1 MSEKRE
7 NSSVQIGFEGNE
19 AFDSAGPSRTVG
31 MENVPGLEKV
41 NLEMGEPVQVQVE
54 ENVDLLDETKPTCME
69 KTLGWQL
76 AELHLDS
83 CLDFHLYFL
92 FDECHLF
99 LWFD

>member
-1 MSEKRE
+1 MREREKIRQRE
-7 NSSVQIGFEGNE
+7 SWFEVKE
-19 AFDSAGPSRTVG
+19 AFDSAGPSRMVG

-41 NLEMGEPVQVQVE
+41 NLEIVEPVRVQFE

-76 AELHLDS
+76 AEFY
-83 CLDFHLYFL
+83 LDFHLYFL

>member
-1 MSEKRE
+1 MREREKIRQRD
-7 NSSVQIGFEGNE
+7 SWFEVKE
-19 AFDSAGPSRTVG
+19 AFDSVGPSRTVG
-31 MENVPGLEKV
+31 MENVHGLEKV
-41 NLEMGEPVQVQVE
+41 NLEIVEPVRVQFE

-76 AELHLDS
+76 AELYLDS